1 MYHIVY
7 TEKAE
12 SDLAISIVIS
22 QRTALNGLLPIF
34 REWKIASSD

>member
-12 SDLAISIVIS
+12 SDLCDIYRYIQRIV
-22 QRTALNGLLPIF
+22 LNGLLPIF